1 MSTCLDKD
9 ELNDA
14 EPLYK
19 KAFYFEYKGQKNTP
33 KFHVC
38 QCTAI
43 DNYGREAYR
52 FANAEPIKVFSKNEK
67 KEVNVNGLELCGFC
81 CNLLLEDER
90 YRITNSTDFVDILK
104 EVGDVQEPTLVEL
117 DFYGYVK
124 DWEQISLAYRTKK
137 NFTCERCG
145 IQIDD
150 PFDRS
155 FIHTHHRNGD
165 KTDNRELNLECLC
178 IKCHSEIDEVH
189 EQNFL
194 RGGNKVLLENFYEKY
209 H

>member
-19 KAFYFEYKGQKNTP
+19 KAFYFEWQGQKNTP

-43 DNYGREAYR
+43 DNFGREAYR

-67 KEVNVNGLELCGFC
+67 KEVNVDGLELCGFC
-81 CNLLLEDER
+81 RNLLLEDER

-178 IKCHSEIDEVH
+178 IKCHSEIDGVH

>member
-14 EPLYK
+14 EPLFSFPK
-19 KAFYFEYKGQKNTP
+19 LKEKLTEMGIEIGKAGT
-33 KFHVC
+33 C
-38 QCTAI
+38 
-43 DNYGREAYR
+43 
-52 FANAEPIKVFSKNEK
+52 
-67 KEVNVNGLELCGFC
+67 LELCGFC
-81 CNLLLEDER
+81 RNLLLEDER

>member
-81 CNLLLEDER
+81 RNLLLEDER

-150 PFDRS
+150 QFDRS

-194 RGGNKVLLENFYEKY
+194 RGGNKVLLENFYEKE
-209 H
+209 

>member
-52 FANAEPIKVFSKNEK
+52 FDNAEPIKVFSKNEK

-81 CNLLLEDER
+81 RNLLLEDER